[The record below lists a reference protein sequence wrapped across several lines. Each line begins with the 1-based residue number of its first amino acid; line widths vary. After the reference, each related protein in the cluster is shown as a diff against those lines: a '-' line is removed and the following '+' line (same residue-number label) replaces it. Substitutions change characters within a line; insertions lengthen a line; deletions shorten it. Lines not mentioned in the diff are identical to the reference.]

1 MLAPTCDYSLT
12 WDRDSLIAI
21 DQRLLPHSIQQFR
34 ITTVDELIDAIRSLA
49 IRGAPAI
56 GIAAAF
62 GVALSVQSNSSS
74 AGVDIEG
81 VRTDSERIAR
91 ARPTAVNL
99 AWGVRRALVKV
110 PEGHAAVVGEAL
122 AMLAEDAKVNRA
134 AAENATDLVLGICP
148 DRPLRVLTHCNT
160 GRLATAAFG
169 TALGAIRLLAE
180 RGRLDSV
187 LVGETRPLLQGARLT
202 SWELRE
208 AGIPHRLTVDSA
220 APWAMERGDVDC
232 VLVGADRITANGDV
246 ANKIGTYALAVAARR
261 HRIPFVVVAPEST
274 RDLSL
279 ASGREIVIEER
290 SPDEVRAFL
299 DSAAAP
305 AATEVFNPAFDITPA
320 ELITAVVTERGT
332 LAPQHDLAER
342 IVAATMTHAD
352 FPKPGVNFR
361 DLAGIYADPDLF
373 GEAVATI
380 GQRFAHDTDRVVAI
394 DARGF
399 LLGAALARELRLPL
413 TLLRK
418 PGKLPGETIGSAY
431 DLEYG
436 TNELH
441 VQKGAISPGERVVV
455 ADDVIATGGTLA
467 AACELVRGQDATV
480 SGVAALM
487 SLAGLGGPE
496 RLAAYRL
503 VSLSEVLA

>member
-1 MLAPTCDYSLT
+1 MSTPTRDYSLT
-12 WDRDSLIAI
+12 WDRGSLLAI
-21 DQRLLPHSIQQFR
+21 DQRLLPHSVQQLR

-56 GIAAAF
+56 GIAGAF
-62 GVALSVQSNSSS
+62 GVALSVRSNSSE
-74 AGVDIEG
+74 AGVDIQG
-81 VRTDSERIAR
+81 VRVDSERIAR
-91 ARPTAVNL
+91 ARPTAANL
-99 AWGVRRALVKV
+99 EWGVHRALGKV
-110 PEGHAAVVGEAL
+110 PEGHAAVVNEAL
-122 AMLAEDAKVNRA
+122 AMLAEDARVNRA

-180 RGRLDSV
+180 RGRLDNV

-202 SWELRE
+202 SWELEE
-208 AGIPHRLTVDSA
+208 AGIPHRLMVDSA
-220 APWAMERGDVDC
+220 APWAMERGEVDC

-246 ANKIGTYALAVAARR
+246 ANKIGTYALALAAWR

-299 DSAAAP
+299 GSTAAP
-305 AATEVFNPAFDITPA
+305 AATKVFNPAFDVTPSH
-320 ELITAVVTERGT
+320 LVTAVVTERGRFS
-332 LAPQHDLAER
+332 PRHNLAER
-342 IVAATMTHAD
+342 ILAATTTHAG
-352 FPKPGVNFR
+352 FPEPTINFR

-380 GQRFAHDTDRVVAI
+380 GQEFAHGTDRIVAI

-399 LLGAALARELRLPL
+399 LLGAALAHELRLPL
-413 TLLRK
+413 TLVRK
-418 PGKLPGETIGSAY
+418 PGKLPGETSSSAY
-431 DLEYG
+431 ELEYG

-441 VQKGAISPGERVVV
+441 VQKGAIAPGERVVI

-467 AACELVRGQDATV
+467 AAGELVRGLGATV

-503 VSLSEVLA
+503 VSLSEVPA